1 MDSKRAKEPNARP
14 VTESFAS
21 LGEGLH
27 GCGDKI
33 IEELK
38 PAIKVFAKN
47 HPSDWV
53 AFKVELADALYN
65 SHARE
70 NVRRAWGIDPAPPK
84 FH

>member
-1 MDSKRAKEPNARP
+1 MDSKRAKGPNARP

-27 GCGDKI
+27 GCGDKM

-38 PAIKVFAKN
+38 PAIKVFAKK
-47 HPSDWV
+47 HPSEW
-53 AFKVELADALYN
+53 AGFKAELADALYN
-65 SHARE
+65 ASARE